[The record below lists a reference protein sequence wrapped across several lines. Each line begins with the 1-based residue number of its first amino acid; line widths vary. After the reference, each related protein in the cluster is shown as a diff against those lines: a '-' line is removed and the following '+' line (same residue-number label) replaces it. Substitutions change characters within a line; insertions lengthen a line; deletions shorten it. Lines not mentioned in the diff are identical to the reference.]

1 MKPLIDILNMNT
13 SQTLNTLFSPK
24 SIAILGASNT
34 AGKSGAVPIALLLE
48 AGYAGKIYPVNPRQ
62 NIVYGLPCHASLGD
76 IEDAIDLVIIAV
88 PASHVL
94 AALEKSRPGQIS
106 NAVIF
111 TSGFAEVGDSGLQ
124 LQQQLQAF
132 ARERHI
138 RLLGPNCLG
147 FINVRQSTYATFS
160 PAPFNGRLPAGDVG
174 MVTQSGA
181 FGAYA
186 YCLARER
193 HLGLSFWI
201 STGNE
206 SDLDVADCIQWLVD
220 DPDTNVIMAYIEGC
234 KDGDKLKRA
243 LAAAN
248 LAGKPVVVTKIGR
261 TNSGARAAA
270 SHTAALA
277 GDDVVYDALFKQY
290 SVIRAY
296 TIDEFF
302 NVGQALSKWP
312 GRTAN
317 QNLAIISISGGVG
330 ALMADE
336 ADEHRLSLPAPPE
349 EVKARLLARIPFA
362 GANNPVDVTGHALTD
377 LSILLDTSRDL
388 LGTGN
393 YDALAI
399 FLAAAGSS
407 ETLWPYLQE
416 LVHVLHTEH
425 PHIPLT
431 ISALLPAER
440 KNALQKHG
448 ALVFAD
454 PSVAIRTLS
463 RIMHHRPTVIPA
475 VTVGQSS
482 VSLPEGVGALNEAD
496 SLAVLKNAGVP
507 VIPFAVAN
515 SASEAQTIAR
525 RWNSPA
531 VMKIVSADIVHKS
544 DIGGV
549 KLGISGEQAISH
561 AYDEILSSVQSQM
574 PQAKI
579 DGVLVAP
586 MRNGGIECIMGVHR
600 DPVFGPVVMFGLGG
614 IFVEILKD
622 VSFRLAPFDREQ
634 AFLMIH
640 EIRAAALLSGARGQG
655 RADIPALADTL
666 VALSR
671 LAYEQRDQIESIDI
685 NPILALPEG
694 QGVLALDGV
703 VIRNRIA

>member
-1 MKPLIDILNMNT
+1 MTMC
-13 SQTLNTLFSPK
+13 QTLNTLFSPR

-62 NIVYGLPCHASLGD
+62 DTVYGIPCHASLGD
-76 IEDAIDLVIIAV
+76 IEDAIDLVIIAI

-111 TSGFAEVGDSGLQ
+111 TSGFAEVGDVGLQ

-132 ARERHI
+132 ARKRHI

-147 FINVRQSTYATFS
+147 FINIRKNTYATFS
-160 PAPFNGRLPAGDVG
+160 PAPFNGRLPAGHVG

-220 DPDTNVIMAYIEGC
+220 DPDTKVIMAYIEGC

-243 LAAAN
+243 LWAAN
-248 LAGKPVVVTKIGR
+248 RAGKPVVVTKIGR

-290 SVIRAY
+290 GVIRAY

-312 GRTAN
+312 DRPAKN

-336 ADEHRLSLPAPPE
+336 ADENRLNLPAPPE
-349 EVKARLLARIPFA
+349 AVKTRLLARIPFA

-377 LSILLDTSRDL
+377 LSILLDTSRDM

-393 YDALAI
+393 YGALAI

-416 LVHVLHTEH
+416 LVDVLHTEH
-425 PHIPLT
+425 PHIPLA
-431 ISALLPAER
+431 ISALLAPER
-440 KNALQKHG
+440 KNTLQKNG
-448 ALVFAD
+448 AMVFVD

-463 RIMHHRPTVIPA
+463 RIMHHRPAIIP
-475 VTVGQSS
+475 VQNNEQPH
-482 VSLPEGVGALNEAD
+482 VSLPEGTGALNEAD
-496 SLAVLKNAGVP
+496 SLSMLKKAGIP
-507 VIPFAVAN
+507 VTPFAVAK
-515 SASEAQTIAR
+515 SAFEAQEVASQWR
-525 RWNSPA
+525 GSVA
-531 VMKIVSADIVHKS
+531 MKIVSADILHKS
-544 DIGGV
+544 DVGGV
-549 KLGISGEQAISH
+549 KLGIDGEQAVSD
-561 AYDEILSSVQSQM
+561 AYDDILQSVRSNM
-574 PQAKI
+574 PQVAI

-586 MRNGGIECIMGVHR
+586 MRSGGIECIMGVHR
-600 DPVFGPVVMFGLGG
+600 DPIFGPVVMFGLGG

-622 VSFRLAPFDREQ
+622 VSFRLAPFDREE
-634 AFLMIH
+634 ALLMIH
-640 EIRAAALLSGARGQG
+640 EIRATALLFGTRGQG
-655 RADIPALADTL
+655 PADISALADTL

-671 LAYEQRDQIESIDI
+671 LAYEKRDQIESIDI

-694 QGVLALDGV
+694 QGVLALDGLI
-703 VIRNRIA
+703 IRNRIT

>member
-1 MKPLIDILNMNT
+1 MNT
-13 SQTLNTLFSPK
+13 CQTLNSLFSPK

-62 NIVYGLPCHASLGD
+62 DTIYDLPCHACLSD
-76 IEDAIDLVIIAV
+76 IDDAIDLVIVAV
-88 PASHVL
+88 PAAHVL

-111 TSGFAEVGDSGLQ
+111 SSGFAEVGDAGFQ
-124 LQQQLQAF
+124 LQQQLRAF
-132 ARERHI
+132 AQERHI

-147 FINVRQSTYATFS
+147 FINVRTHTYATFS
-160 PAPFNGRLPAGDVG
+160 PAPLNGRLPAGDVG

-193 HLGLSFWI
+193 HLGLSCWI

-234 KDGDKLKRA
+234 KNGDKLKRA

-248 LAGKPVVVTKIGR
+248 NASKPVVVTKIGR
-261 TNSGARAAA
+261 TNSGALAAA

-277 GDDVVYDALFKQY
+277 GDDAVYDALFKQY
-290 SVIRAY
+290 GAIRAY
-296 TIDEFF
+296 TIEEFF

-312 GRTAN
+312 RRSAN
-317 QNLAIISISGGVG
+317 HNLAIISISGGVG

-336 ADEHRLSLPAPPE
+336 ADEHRLNLPTPPD

-388 LGTGN
+388 LSTGN
-393 YDALAI
+393 YGALAI

-416 LVHVLHTEH
+416 LVSVLHTEY
-425 PHIPLT
+425 PDIPLT
-431 ISALLPAER
+431 ISALLPPER
-440 KNALQKHG
+440 KNVLQQSG
-448 ALVFAD
+448 SMVFAD

-463 RIMHHRPTVIPA
+463 RIMRHRPAMIPA
-475 VTVGQSS
+475 VTDEQSS
-482 VSLPEGVGALNEAD
+482 VSPPEGVGALNEAD
-496 SLAVLKNAGVP
+496 SLALLNNATIP

-515 SASEAQTIAR
+515 SASEAQAIAR

-531 VMKIVSADIVHKS
+531 VMKIVSADILHKS
-544 DIGGV
+544 DVGGV
-549 KLGISGEQAISH
+549 KLGIKGDQAVSH
-561 AYDEILSSVQSQM
+561 AYDDILSSVQSKM

-600 DPVFGPVVMFGLGG
+600 DAVFGPVVMFGLGG

-622 VSFRLAPFDREQ
+622 VSFRLAPFDRGQ
-634 AFLMIH
+634 ALSMIQ
-640 EIRAAALLSGARGQG
+640 EIRATALLSGARGQG
-655 RADIPALADTL
+655 PADIAALADTL

-671 LAYEQRDQIESIDI
+671 LAYEQREYIESIDI

-703 VIRNRIA
+703 IIRNRTAQPVN

>member
-1 MKPLIDILNMNT
+1 MNT
-13 SQTLNTLFSPK
+13 CQTLNSLFSPK

-62 NIVYGLPCHASLGD
+62 DTVYGLPCHASLGD
-76 IEDAIDLVIIAV
+76 IEEAIDLVIIAV

-94 AALEKSRPGQIS
+94 VALEKSRPGQIR

-111 TSGFAEVGDSGLQ
+111 TSGFAEVGDAGVQ

-132 ARERHI
+132 AQERHI

-147 FINVRQSTYATFS
+147 FINVRQNTYATFS
-160 PAPFNGRLPAGDVG
+160 PAPFNGKLPAGDVG

-193 HLGLSFWI
+193 HLDLSFWI

-243 LAAAN
+243 LSAAHY
-248 LAGKPVVVTKIGR
+248 AGKPVVITKIGR

-290 SVIRAY
+290 GVIRAY

-312 GRTAN
+312 GRPIKN

-330 ALMADE
+330 ALMADD
-336 ADEHRLSLPAPPE
+336 ADENRLSLPAPPE
-349 EVKARLLARIPFA
+349 AVKARLLARIPFA

-377 LSILLDTSRDL
+377 LSILLDTSRDM

-393 YDALAI
+393 YAALAI

-416 LVHVLHTEH
+416 LVDVLHAEH

-431 ISALLPAER
+431 IIALLPPER
-440 KNALQKHG
+440 KNALQKNG
-448 ALVFAD
+448 AMVFTD

-463 RIMHHRPTVIPA
+463 KIMHHCPTMNPA
-475 VTVGQSS
+475 VTDEQLSAS
-482 VSLPEGVGALNEAD
+482 VPEGIGALNEAD
-496 SLAVLKNAGVP
+496 SLTVLKNAGIP

-515 SASEAQTIAR
+515 STSEAQAIAGQ
-525 RWNSPA
+525 WDSPT
-531 VMKIVSADIVHKS
+531 VMKIVSADILHKS
-544 DIGGV
+544 DVGGV
-549 KLGISGEQAISH
+549 RLGIKGEQAVSH
-561 AYDEILSSVQSQM
+561 AYDDILSSVQSKM

-614 IFVEILKD
+614 VFVEILKD
-622 VSFRLAPFDREQ
+622 VSFRLAPFGRDE
-634 AFLMIH
+634 ALSMIQD
-640 EIRAAALLSGARGQG
+640 IRTTALLYGARG
-655 RADIPALADTL
+655 RDPADVSALADTL

-671 LAYEQRDQIESIDI
+671 LAYDRRDQVESIDI

-703 VIRNRIA
+703 IIRNRTA

>member
-1 MKPLIDILNMNT
+1 MKPLNDILNMNT

-24 SIAILGASNT
+24 SIAILGSSNT

-62 NIVYGLPCHASLGD
+62 DTVYGLPCHASLGD

-94 AALEKSRPGQIS
+94 AALEKSRPGQIA

-111 TSGFAEVGDSGLQ
+111 TSGFAEVGDAGVQ

-132 ARERHI
+132 ARERRI

-147 FINVRQSTYATFS
+147 FINVRQNTYATFS

-220 DPDTNVIMAYIEGC
+220 DPDTSIIMAYIEGC

-243 LAAAN
+243 LSAAN

-261 TNSGARAAA
+261 THSGAQAAA

-290 SVIRAY
+290 GVIRAY

-302 NVGQALSKWP
+302 NIGQALSKWP
-312 GRTAN
+312 GRPAN

-336 ADEHRLSLPAPPE
+336 ADENRLSLPAPPE

-393 YDALAI
+393 YGALAI

-416 LVHVLHTEH
+416 LVHVLHAEH

-431 ISALLPAER
+431 ISALLPDER
-440 KNALQKHG
+440 KNVLQTNG
-448 ALVFAD
+448 AMVFAD

-463 RIMHHRPTVIPA
+463 RIMLHRPAMTP
-475 VTVGQSS
+475 GQNDERPH
-482 VSLPEGVGALNEAD
+482 VSLPEGSGALNEAD
-496 SLAVLKNAGVP
+496 SLSVLKKAGIP
-507 VIPFAVAN
+507 VTPFAVAN

-525 RWNSPA
+525 QWNSPA
-531 VMKIVSADIVHKS
+531 VMKIVSADILHKS
-544 DIGGV
+544 DVGGV
-549 KLGISGEQAISH
+549 KLGICGEQAVLH
-561 AYDEILSSVQSQM
+561 AYDDILSSVQSQM

-586 MRNGGIECIMGVHR
+586 MCNGGVECIMGVHR

-622 VSFRLAPFDREQ
+622 VSFRLAPFGRDE
-634 AFLMIH
+634 ALSMIH
-640 EIRAAALLSGARGQG
+640 EIRATALLSGARGRG
-655 RADIPALADTL
+655 PADIPALADTL

-671 LAYEQRDQIESIDI
+671 LAYDQRDQIESIDI
-685 NPILALPEG
+685 NPILALPER

-703 VIRNRIA
+703 IIRNRIA

>member
-1 MKPLIDILNMNT
+1 MLNMNT
-13 SQTLNTLFSPK
+13 CQTLNSLFSPK

-62 NIVYGLPCHASLGD
+62 DTIYDLPCHACLSD
-76 IEDAIDLVIIAV
+76 IDDAIDLVIVAV
-88 PASHVL
+88 PAAHVL

-111 TSGFAEVGDSGLQ
+111 SSGFAEVGDAGFQ
-124 LQQQLQAF
+124 LQQQLRAF
-132 ARERHI
+132 AQERHI

-147 FINVRQSTYATFS
+147 FINVRTHTYATFS
-160 PAPFNGRLPAGDVG
+160 PAPLNGRLPAGDVG

-193 HLGLSFWI
+193 HLGLSCWI

-234 KDGDKLKRA
+234 KNGDKLKRA

-248 LAGKPVVVTKIGR
+248 NASKPVVVTKIGR
-261 TNSGARAAA
+261 TNSGALAAA

-277 GDDVVYDALFKQY
+277 GDDAVYDALFKQY
-290 SVIRAY
+290 GAIRAY
-296 TIDEFF
+296 TIEEFF

-312 GRTAN
+312 RRSAN
-317 QNLAIISISGGVG
+317 HNLAIISISGGVG

-336 ADEHRLSLPAPPE
+336 ADEHRLNLPTPPD

-388 LGTGN
+388 LSTGN
-393 YDALAI
+393 YGALAI

-416 LVHVLHTEH
+416 LVSVLHTEY
-425 PHIPLT
+425 PDIPLT
-431 ISALLPAER
+431 ISALLPPER
-440 KNALQKHG
+440 KNVLQQSG
-448 ALVFAD
+448 SMVFAD

-463 RIMHHRPTVIPA
+463 RIMRHRPAMIPA
-475 VTVGQSS
+475 VTDEQSS
-482 VSLPEGVGALNEAD
+482 VSPPEGVGALNEAD
-496 SLAVLKNAGVP
+496 SLALLNNATIP

-515 SASEAQTIAR
+515 SASKAQAIAR

-531 VMKIVSADIVHKS
+531 VMKIVSADILHKS
-544 DIGGV
+544 DVGGV
-549 KLGISGEQAISH
+549 KLGIKGDQAVSH
-561 AYDEILSSVQSQM
+561 AYDDILSSVQSKM

-600 DPVFGPVVMFGLGG
+600 DAVFGPVVMFGLGG

-622 VSFRLAPFDREQ
+622 VSFRLAPFDRGQ
-634 AFLMIH
+634 ALSMIQ
-640 EIRAAALLSGARGQG
+640 EIRATALLSGARGQG
-655 RADIPALADTL
+655 PADIAALADTL

-671 LAYEQRDQIESIDI
+671 LAYEQREYIESIDI

-703 VIRNRIA
+703 IIRNRTAQPVN

>member
-1 MKPLIDILNMNT
+1 MNT
-13 SQTLNTLFSPK
+13 CQTLNSLFSPK

-34 AGKSGAVPIALLLE
+34 AGQSGAVPIALLLE

-62 NIVYGLPCHASLGD
+62 NTIYGLPCHACLSD
-76 IEDAIDLVIIAV
+76 IDDAIDLVIVAV
-88 PASHVL
+88 PAAHVL

-111 TSGFAEVGDSGLQ
+111 SSGFAEVGDTGFQ
-124 LQQQLQAF
+124 LQQQLRAF
-132 ARERHI
+132 AQERHI

-147 FINVRQSTYATFS
+147 FINVRTHTYATFS
-160 PAPFNGRLPAGDVG
+160 PAPLNGRLPAGDVG

-193 HLGLSFWI
+193 HLGLSCWI

-234 KDGDKLKRA
+234 KNGDKLKRA

-248 LAGKPVVVTKIGR
+248 NASKPVVVTKIGR
-261 TNSGARAAA
+261 TNSGALAAA

-277 GDDVVYDALFKQY
+277 GDDAVYDALFKQY
-290 SVIRAY
+290 GAIRAY
-296 TIDEFF
+296 TIEEFF

-312 GRTAN
+312 RRSAN
-317 QNLAIISISGGVG
+317 HNLAIISISGGVG

-336 ADEHRLSLPAPPE
+336 ADEHRLNLPTPPD

-388 LGTGN
+388 LSTGN
-393 YDALAI
+393 YGALAI

-416 LVHVLHTEH
+416 LVSVLHTEY
-425 PHIPLT
+425 PDIPLT
-431 ISALLPAER
+431 ISALLPPER
-440 KNALQKHG
+440 KNVLQQSG
-448 ALVFAD
+448 SMVFAD

-463 RIMHHRPTVIPA
+463 RIMRHRPAMIPA
-475 VTVGQSS
+475 VTDGQSS
-482 VSLPEGVGALNEAD
+482 VSPPEGVGALNEAD
-496 SLAVLKNAGVP
+496 SLALLNNATIP

-515 SASEAQTIAR
+515 SASEAQAIAR

-531 VMKIVSADIVHKS
+531 VMKIVSADILHKS
-544 DIGGV
+544 DVGGV
-549 KLGISGEQAISH
+549 KLGIKGDQAVSH
-561 AYDEILSSVQSQM
+561 AYDDILSSVQSKM

-600 DPVFGPVVMFGLGG
+600 DAVFGPVVMFGLGG

-622 VSFRLAPFDREQ
+622 VSFRLAPFDRGQ
-634 AFLMIH
+634 ALSMIQ
-640 EIRAAALLSGARGQG
+640 EIRATALLSGARGQG
-655 RADIPALADTL
+655 PADIPALADTL

-671 LAYEQRDQIESIDI
+671 LAYEQREYIESIDI

-703 VIRNRIA
+703 IIRNRTAQPVN

>member
-1 MKPLIDILNMNT
+1 MLNMNT
-13 SQTLNTLFSPK
+13 CQTLNSLFSPK

-62 NIVYGLPCHASLGD
+62 DTIYDLPCHACLSD
-76 IEDAIDLVIIAV
+76 IDDAIDLVIVAV
-88 PASHVL
+88 PAAHVL

-111 TSGFAEVGDSGLQ
+111 SSGFAEVGDAGFQ
-124 LQQQLQAF
+124 LQQQLRAF
-132 ARERHI
+132 AQERHI

-147 FINVRQSTYATFS
+147 FINVRTHTYATFS
-160 PAPFNGRLPAGDVG
+160 PAPLNGRLPAGDVG

-193 HLGLSFWI
+193 HLGLSCWI

-234 KDGDKLKRA
+234 KNGDKLKRA

-248 LAGKPVVVTKIGR
+248 NASKPVVVTKIGR
-261 TNSGARAAA
+261 TNSGALAAA

-277 GDDVVYDALFKQY
+277 GDDAVYDALFKQY
-290 SVIRAY
+290 GAIRAY
-296 TIDEFF
+296 TIEEFF

-312 GRTAN
+312 RRSAN
-317 QNLAIISISGGVG
+317 HNLAIISISGGVG

-336 ADEHRLSLPAPPE
+336 ADEHRLNLPTPPD

-388 LGTGN
+388 LSTGN
-393 YDALAI
+393 YGALAI

-416 LVHVLHTEH
+416 LVSVLHTEY
-425 PHIPLT
+425 PDIPLT
-431 ISALLPAER
+431 ISALLPPER
-440 KNALQKHG
+440 KNVLQQSG
-448 ALVFAD
+448 SMVFAD

-463 RIMHHRPTVIPA
+463 RIMRHRPAMIPA
-475 VTVGQSS
+475 VTDEQSS
-482 VSLPEGVGALNEAD
+482 VSPPEGVGALNEAD
-496 SLAVLKNAGVP
+496 SLALLNNATIP

-515 SASEAQTIAR
+515 SASEAQAIAR

-531 VMKIVSADIVHKS
+531 VMKIVSADILHKS
-544 DIGGV
+544 DVGGV
-549 KLGISGEQAISH
+549 KLGIKGDQAVSH
-561 AYDEILSSVQSQM
+561 AYDDILSSVQSKM

-600 DPVFGPVVMFGLGG
+600 DAVFGPVVMFGLGG

-622 VSFRLAPFDREQ
+622 VSFRLAPFDRGQ
-634 AFLMIH
+634 ALSMIQ
-640 EIRAAALLSGARGQG
+640 EIRATALLSGARGQG
-655 RADIPALADTL
+655 PADIAALADTL

-671 LAYEQRDQIESIDI
+671 LAYEQREYIESIDI

-703 VIRNRIA
+703 IIRNRTAQPVN

>member
-1 MKPLIDILNMNT
+1 MKT
-13 SQTLNTLFSPK
+13 CQTLNSLFSPN

-34 AGKSGAVPIALLLE
+34 AGKSGAVPIALLLD
-48 AGYAGKIYPVNPRQ
+48 AGYCGKIYPVNPRQ
-62 NIVYGLPCHASLGD
+62 DTVYGLPCHASLGE

-88 PASHVL
+88 PANHIL
-94 AALEKSRPGQIS
+94 AALEKSRPGQIR

-111 TSGFAEVGDSGLQ
+111 TSGFAEVGDAGLQ

-132 ARERHI
+132 ARERDI

-147 FINVRQSTYATFS
+147 FINVRKSTYATFS
-160 PAPFNGRLPAGDVG
+160 PAPFNGRPPAGDVG

-206 SDLDVADCIQWLVD
+206 SDLNVADCIQWLVD

-243 LAAAN
+243 LSAAN
-248 LAGKPVVVTKIGR
+248 RAGKPVVVTKIGR

-290 SVIRAY
+290 GVIRAY

-312 GRTAN
+312 GRPVKN
-317 QNLAIISISGGVG
+317 KNLAIISISGGVG

-336 ADEHRLSLPAPPE
+336 ADENGLNLPAPPE
-349 EVKARLLARIPFA
+349 AVKARLLARIPFA
-362 GANNPVDVTGHALTD
+362 GANNPVDITGHALTD

-388 LGTGN
+388 LGTCN
-393 YDALAI
+393 YGALAI

-416 LVHVLHTEH
+416 LVEVLHTEH

-431 ISALLPAER
+431 ISALLSSER
-440 KNALQKHG
+440 KNALQKNG
-448 ALVFAD
+448 AMVFAD

-463 RIMHHRPTVIPA
+463 KIMHHRPAMIPA
-475 VTVGQSS
+475 VTGRPPS
-482 VSLPEGVGALNEAD
+482 VSLPEGDGALNEAD
-496 SLAVLKNAGVP
+496 SLAVLKNAGIP

-515 SASEAQTIAR
+515 SASEAQAIAR
-525 RWNSPA
+525 QWNSPA
-531 VMKIVSADIVHKS
+531 VMKIVSADILHKS
-544 DIGGV
+544 DVGGV
-549 KLGISGEQAISH
+549 KLGIKGEQAVSQ
-561 AYDEILSSVQSQM
+561 AYDDILSSVQSEM
-574 PQAKI
+574 PLAKI

-586 MRNGGIECIMGVHR
+586 MRNGGIECIIGVHR
-600 DPVFGPVVMFGLGG
+600 DPIFGPVVMFGLGG

-622 VSFRLAPFDREQ
+622 VSFRLAPFDRDQ
-634 AFLMIH
+634 ALLMIH
-640 EIRAAALLSGARGQG
+640 EIRAIALLSGARGQG
-655 RADIPALADTL
+655 PADIPALADTL

-671 LAYEQRDQIESIDI
+671 LAYEQRDQVESIDI

-703 VIRNRIA
+703 IIRNRIA

>member
-1 MKPLIDILNMNT
+1 MNT
-13 SQTLNTLFSPK
+13 CQTLNSLFSPK

-62 NIVYGLPCHASLGD
+62 DTIYDLPCHACLSD
-76 IEDAIDLVIIAV
+76 IDDAIDLVIVAV
-88 PASHVL
+88 PAAHVL

-111 TSGFAEVGDSGLQ
+111 SSGFAEVGDAGFQ
-124 LQQQLQAF
+124 LQQQLRAF
-132 ARERHI
+132 AQERHI

-147 FINVRQSTYATFS
+147 FINVRTHTYATFS
-160 PAPFNGRLPAGDVG
+160 PAPLNGRLPAGDVG

-193 HLGLSFWI
+193 HLGLSCWI

-234 KDGDKLKRA
+234 KNGDKLKRA

-248 LAGKPVVVTKIGR
+248 NASKPVVVTKIGR
-261 TNSGARAAA
+261 TNSGALAAA

-277 GDDVVYDALFKQY
+277 GDDAVYDALFKQY
-290 SVIRAY
+290 GAIRAY
-296 TIDEFF
+296 TIEEFF

-312 GRTAN
+312 RRSAN
-317 QNLAIISISGGVG
+317 HNLAIISISGGVG

-336 ADEHRLSLPAPPE
+336 ADEHRLNLPTPPD

-388 LGTGN
+388 LSTGN
-393 YDALAI
+393 YGALAI

-416 LVHVLHTEH
+416 LVSVLHTEY
-425 PHIPLT
+425 PDIPLT
-431 ISALLPAER
+431 ISALLPPER
-440 KNALQKHG
+440 KNVLQQSG
-448 ALVFAD
+448 SMVFAD

-463 RIMHHRPTVIPA
+463 RIMRHRPAMIPA
-475 VTVGQSS
+475 VTDEQSS
-482 VSLPEGVGALNEAD
+482 VSPPEGVGALNEAD
-496 SLAVLKNAGVP
+496 SLALLNNATIP

-515 SASEAQTIAR
+515 SASKAQAIAR

-531 VMKIVSADIVHKS
+531 VMKIVSADILHKS
-544 DIGGV
+544 DVGGV
-549 KLGISGEQAISH
+549 KLGIKGDQAVSH
-561 AYDEILSSVQSQM
+561 AYDDILSSVQSKM

-600 DPVFGPVVMFGLGG
+600 DAVFGPVVMFGLGG

-622 VSFRLAPFDREQ
+622 VSFRLAPFDRGQ
-634 AFLMIH
+634 ALSMIQ
-640 EIRAAALLSGARGQG
+640 EIRATALLSGARGQG
-655 RADIPALADTL
+655 PADIAALADTL

-671 LAYEQRDQIESIDI
+671 LAYEQREYIESIDI

-703 VIRNRIA
+703 IIRNRTAQPVN